1 MTMHLAKV
9 IAQAQGWIG
18 FDVFM
23 AEALYAPGIGYYA
36 NDLPKF
42 GAMPTSLGDAAVT
55 SDRCIAKAC
64 LVQERV
70 PWPSSCSLRW
80 TPWV

>member
-1 MTMHLAKV
+1 MTAPSSLTTPMTMHLAKV

-23 AEALYAPGIGYYA
+23 AEALYAPGLGYYA

-42 GAMPTSLGDAAVT
+42 GAMPTRPGDTVVT
-55 SDRCIAKAC
+55 SDFVTAPEMTPLFATA
-64 LVQERV
+64 
-70 PWPSSCSLRW
+70 SS
-80 TPWV
+80 